1 MRVALRDGGGDGGG
15 GIGDGDEG
23 RDGDGC
29 RLHSNSNGHGIESLL
44 PCSSS
49 PVPHPL
55 KEKRAILPR
64 RAEVVSHSQQRS
76 LSLRLACRRRVYPGW
91 RVPGLLDS
99 NKNLAKSHAGYVS
112 SLKKNAWGETSLRYG
127 APSSEQT

>member
-1 MRVALRDGGGDGGG
+1 MKVALRDGGGDGGG
-15 GIGDGDEG
+15 GIGDGGEG

-64 RAEVVSHSQQRS
+64 EGRSHITPTTAESEPAVSMQTPNLPRMESPRASGQQQESGKVTR
-76 LSLRLACRRRVYPGW
+76 RLC
-91 RVPGLLDS
+91 LLFE
-99 NKNLAKSHAGYVS
+99 KECLGGKPH
-112 SLKKNAWGETSLRYG
+112 
-127 APSSEQT
+127 